1 MSNFIN
7 KNICKLIFFTFL
19 VFYLSVGYYFT
30 QILKIYH
37 NDAIA
42 RTALAFFT
50 IFGRDPHL
58 AAIGFV
64 WQPFLSLVEIP
75 LILVLRPF
83 GLMMMA
89 GPAITAIFGA
99 LSALLIYK
107 IGLLV
112 NPQGKLSSFI
122 ISLLFGIN
130 PLILLYSSIGTSEAV
145 FLFSLIISS
154 YFFVKWFYKM
164 NQLDFLQASFFM
176 SFSFWSRYES
186 VPAIIAFILLLV
198 IQLIFKRIKYKKI
211 ESALI
216 LFILPFS
223 FSVGF
228 WIVLNWFIMKN
239 PLYFLNSEYS
249 NSAFTTGI
257 KNNPQAIENS
267 YHSLVGSFLYVIK
280 RLILLAPIIVTLP
293 FIIFDFLVNIKKRA
307 ENFIFYLFL
316 VLPYF
321 FILLFHI
328 YELFQGQSFGWLRF
342 YIYILVI
349 GSFTVIIVV
358 NKQKYL
364 TILLILLLLLGI
376 TTTGY
381 AMSRPDIG
389 KEEASF
395 VRKVLNN
402 SASLDYSRTYE
413 DQKAVAS
420 FMDNSSGMILV
431 DTNKGFAIPLFSKN
445 PKRYI
450 ITSDIDY
457 SEVVKNYPS
466 YADWLI
472 INKPDFDDL
481 INNKIYKYYPNIW
494 DNNDPSIILYNQIAD
509 WRIFKVINIPY

>member
-154 YFFVKWFYKM
+154 YFFVKWFYKI
-164 NQLDFLQASFFM
+164 NQLDLLQASF
-176 SFSFWSRYES
+176 
-186 VPAIIAFILLLV
+186 
-198 IQLIFKRIKYKKI
+198 
-211 ESALI
+211 
-216 LFILPFS
+216 
-223 FSVGF
+223 
-228 WIVLNWFIMKN
+228 
-239 PLYFLNSEYS
+239 
-249 NSAFTTGI
+249 
-257 KNNPQAIENS
+257 
-267 YHSLVGSFLYVIK
+267 
-280 RLILLAPIIVTLP
+280 
-293 FIIFDFLVNIKKRA
+293 
-307 ENFIFYLFL
+307 
-316 VLPYF
+316 
-321 FILLFHI
+321 
-328 YELFQGQSFGWLRF
+328 
-342 YIYILVI
+342 
-349 GSFTVIIVV
+349 
-358 NKQKYL
+358 
-364 TILLILLLLLGI
+364 
-376 TTTGY
+376 
-381 AMSRPDIG
+381 
-389 KEEASF
+389 
-395 VRKVLNN
+395 
-402 SASLDYSRTYE
+402 
-413 DQKAVAS
+413 
-420 FMDNSSGMILV
+420 
-431 DTNKGFAIPLFSKN
+431 
-445 PKRYI
+445 
-450 ITSDIDY
+450 
-457 SEVVKNYPS
+457 
-466 YADWLI
+466 
-472 INKPDFDDL
+472 
-481 INNKIYKYYPNIW
+481 
-494 DNNDPSIILYNQIAD
+494 
-509 WRIFKVINIPY
+509 